1 MKYGR
6 NLALA
11 VAVMGAGLASPAH
24 ASLELIKKARCVAC
38 HTVDAK
44 RVGPGYRE
52 VAEKYKGQADAAAH
66 LFEKVRHGGTGAWG
80 QIPMP
85 PNGEDKISD
94 ADLKVVVQW
103 ILEGAK

>member
-1 MKYGR
+1 MTLVAAGA
-6 NLALA
+6 ALPA
-11 VAVMGAGLASPAH
+11 QASQ
-24 ASLELIKKARCVAC
+24 ELIKKARCVAC

-44 RVGPGYRE
+44 RVGPAYRD

-85 PNGEDKISD
+85 PNGDDKISD
-94 ADLKVVVQW
+94 SDLKTVIQW
-103 ILEGAK
+103 ILDGAQG